1 MCKDWKA
8 GKSEALWRSRVS
20 RQQGQCVGLEARAA
34 SVLRGWQGQ
43 PGNWMRAT
51 KYLRQSQEGLPPSPA
66 PPRGLGCMWG
76 TPPHQRPPQSFSSAP
91 PLLPVPAEILQANDN
106 LTQVI
111 NLYKQLVRG
120 EEVNGDATA
129 ASIPGEEVAGEL
141 GGPIGQ
147 NPGWG
152 TGPRAQWPLKM
163 GEPPTG

>member
-1 MCKDWKA
+1 
-8 GKSEALWRSRVS
+8 
-20 RQQGQCVGLEARAA
+20 
-34 SVLRGWQGQ
+34 
-43 PGNWMRAT
+43 MR
-51 KYLRQSQEGLPPSPA
+51 
-66 PPRGLGCMWG
+66 
-76 TPPHQRPPQSFSSAP
+76 AP